1 MHRHHTMQMVIGH
14 VDPCDKW
21 ETNQFQTSTAYQ
33 VHFLNDWGMWKNPKI
48 QSRFR
53 QSFRSKKILVDFL
66 KYQFKNT
73 PKYSLKKRI
82 CRAVI

>member
-33 VHFLNDWGMWKNPKI
+33 VHFLKGLGLHGAPQYFFLEKI
-48 QSRFR
+48 PQY
-53 QSFRSKKILVDFL
+53 
-66 KYQFKNT
+66 KYYDT
-73 PKYSLKKRI
+73 
-82 CRAVI
+82 

>member
-33 VHFLNDWGMWKNPKI
+33 VHFLNDWGMWKIPKFKVVLD
-48 QSRFR
+48 SRLGV
-53 QSFRSKKILVDFL
+53 KKFWLIF
-66 KYQFKNT
+66 
-73 PKYSLKKRI
+73 
-82 CRAVI
+82 